1 MSANTVASA
10 TIDTRPAPRDRAFD
24 STLSLLR
31 EGYEFIGNRCRDLRT
46 DIFVT
51 RLLGKRVVCLQGRHA
66 AAVFYDEQRFQRAGA
81 VPRRVVT
88 SLFGKG
94 GVQGLDGSTHRRRK
108 ELFLSLMS
116 QARLQNLLDLT
127 EEEFRLA
134 VANWQGQAEVVL
146 FDEVSRLLTRAVC
159 RWAGVPLPPQ
169 QVAARA
175 RDFTDMVDAFG
186 GVGPRLWK
194 GKLARARAEAWIR
207 SVIRAIRSPGSH
219 AEPLAAAHVIA
230 AHRDEL
236 GALLPE
242 KIAAVELINLLRP
255 TVAITWY
262 VTFAALALREHP
274 AVRERLTTEPGA
286 FEANGY
292 AHRFIQEVRRFY
304 PFTPFVGAKVKQAFE
319 WNGHHFSEGQLA
331 LLDVYGSLR
340 DPEVWTEP
348 ERFRPDR
355 FQNWQGTA
363 YDFIPQGGGPLLGH
377 RCAGEWITLQ
387 TLAVAVRYLTCHI
400 DYEVV
405 ADQDLSLD
413 LSRMPTAP
421 NSGFVLRRVRRL
433 GNGHSSNSPRA

>member
-1 MSANTVASA
+1 
-10 TIDTRPAPRDRAFD
+10 
-24 STLSLLR
+24 
-31 EGYEFIGNRCRDLRT
+31 
-46 DIFVT
+46 
-51 RLLGKRVVCLQGRHA
+51 VCLQGRHA

-94 GVQGLDGSTHRRRK
+94 GVQGLDGATHRRRK

-116 QARLQNLLDLT
+116 QPRLQSLLEVT
-127 EEEFRLA
+127 EEEFQLA
-134 VANWQGQAEVVL
+134 VAHWQEQDQVVL
-146 FDEVSRLLTRAVC
+146 FNEVSRVLTRAVC

-169 QVAARA
+169 EVAARA

-194 GKLARARAEAWIR
+194 GKLARGRAEAWGR
-207 SVIRAIRSPGSH
+207 AVIRAIRAHGLRPES
-219 AEPLAAAHVIA
+219 LAAAPVIA

-242 KIAAVELINLLRP
+242 KIAAVELINVLRP

-262 VTFAALALREHP
+262 VTFAALALREH
-274 AVRERLTTEPGA
+274 AKVRERLTTDPGA

-292 AHRFIQEVRRFY
+292 AHRFIQEVRRYY
-304 PFTPFVGAKVKQAFE
+304 PFTPFVGAKVKQAFQ
-319 WNGHHFSEGQLA
+319 WNGHHFAEGQLA

-348 ERFRPDR
+348 DRFLPDR
-355 FQNWQGTA
+355 FENWHGTA
-363 YDFIPQGGGPLLGH
+363 YDFIPQGGGPPLGH

-387 TLAVAVRYLTCHI
+387 TLLVAVRYLTCHI

-421 NSGFVLRRVRRL
+421 NSGVVLRRVRRL
-433 GNGHSSNSPRA
+433 SNGRRSNSPRA